1 MNKRYIIHFS
11 DFHFDFKKQNGETE
25 ILESLIKDIKDN
37 CKDGKIILL
46 VCSGDLVQSG
56 SLENY
61 DRAIKFILDL
71 LDKLSL
77 DPKYFIYVPGNH
89 EVDLKQVDKDFSK
102 AFTERIMRE
111 GLSLEDIQKDNIT
124 KRLSSFFEY
133 QKFFSEWAQ
142 EKLAFSKIIQCG
154 DSTYGITMVNSAWN
168 TAGNSEYEAK
178 KIIIPRDFLIDGF
191 QKIEGCDKKIL
202 VIHHPIDWFE
212 DYCAL
217 ELENLVS
224 KYDFVLFGHKH
235 RENIVATLHMNESTL
250 FIYSP
255 KLDLSDNEN
264 GYTIIGFDDISS
276 EVTTN
281 SRTYIKKRLAYAPST
296 SFSDDGLQHY
306 TLLKNNS
313 LKQLCANVII
323 NTRSGFYQSLN
334 SLFIVNL
341 LNKDKGKSFDELFVP
356 LEINKVEE
364 IDNENRSED
373 YHYSIEDVF
382 KDEDD
387 VVFWGKKESGK
398 TIYANYI
405 AKYVYDNYQR
415 IRRIPVVVDCQKLG
429 NYKSA
434 IEKMIISTIL
444 DLIDSDKSIKKEE
457 ICTLLKNSFF
467 VLILDNFDKNSK
479 SKILLDVFKENY
491 QKNKIIIFKERKLA
505 NLSEQDK
512 TAIENIDSKVP
523 HVFFIDSMS
532 KHGIRMLAKKL
543 SDLNPSIEDGFID
556 KIIYSF
562 SVNNIPRTPFAVS
575 LILSICNE
583 KGNYAPTNQAKILQA
598 FIENILERL
607 NPDEILTKTF
617 NFENKERFLA
627 QFSYFLFEKKT
638 YHTSEEEFF
647 DFTKK
652 YHDNKGYSLK
662 DSKFDRIFFE
672 KGILVLYEEKVFF
685 RYDCLKDY
693 YLAKYFESNRQDF
706 YEKILSRNN
715 YLIYRD
721 TVEYYAGLVLDDEYL
736 IEEIANKIKPKLSQ
750 SEDADKFL
758 RENKLRLNIS
768 DEEVKELTSQPSYTK
783 EEKDEIT
790 NKPDNSQNYVPMEEK
805 EASINN
811 CEATFD
817 LEVELLGSI
826 LKNSEELS
834 KEVKERILII
844 FFNACVILWKEYNGI
859 LTEFVEALLKNR
871 IEENGLEENDIKDEP
886 AIKEKLRNY
895 LKLSVPMA
903 ISQFIFECIGTEK
916 LNKIFVDYHKAQEY
930 NSSKKV
936 LSLFLLC
943 DLKNANWL
951 IYLNDYINNVENKY
965 FLSFV
970 FYQCLKYQCFD
981 YFDDD
986 TRKIIDSMVECCR
999 KLNNI
1004 NKISKSEIKKD
1015 IVKKLIKHNN

>member
-25 ILESLIKDIKDN
+25 ILESLIKDIKEN

-56 SLENY
+56 SVENY
-61 DRAIKFILDL
+61 ERAIKFILDL

-77 DPKYFIYVPGNH
+77 DPKHFIYVPGNH

-133 QKFFSEWAQ
+133 QKFFSEWPQ
-142 EKLAFSKIIQCG
+142 EKLAFSKIIQCE

-178 KIIIPRDFLIDGF
+178 KIIIPRDFFIDSF
-191 QKIEGCDKKIL
+191 QEIEACDKKIL

-235 RENIVATLHMNESTL
+235 KENIVATLHMNESTL
-250 FIYSP
+250 FVYSP

-276 EVTTN
+276 EVITN
-281 SRTYIKKRLAYAPST
+281 GRTYIKTRLAYAPST

-341 LNKDKGKSFDELFVP
+341 LNKDKGKSFDELFVSP
-356 LEINKVEE
+356 EINKVEE
-364 IDNENRSED
+364 INNENRSED
-373 YHYSIEDVF
+373 YHYSIADVF

-405 AKYVYDNYQR
+405 AKYVYDNYQKVR
-415 IRRIPVVVDCQKLG
+415 KIPVVIDCQKLG

-434 IEKMIISTIL
+434 IEKMIVSTIL

-467 VLILDNFDKNSK
+467 VLILDNFDKNPK
-479 SKILLDVFKENY
+479 SKFLLDVFKENY
-491 QKNKIIIFKERKLA
+491 PKNKIIIFKERKLA

-512 TAIENIDSKVP
+512 TAIENIDTKVP

-638 YHTSEEEFF
+638 YHTSEEEFSA
-647 DFTKK
+647 FTKK
-652 YHDNKGYSLK
+652 
-662 DSKFDRIFFE
+662 I
-672 KGILVLYEEKVFF
+672 
-685 RYDCLKDY
+685 
-693 YLAKYFESNRQDF
+693 
-706 YEKILSRNN
+706 
-715 YLIYRD
+715 
-721 TVEYYAGLVLDDEYL
+721 
-736 IEEIANKIKPKLSQ
+736 P
-750 SEDADKFL
+750 
-758 RENKLRLNIS
+758 
-768 DEEVKELTSQPSYTK
+768 
-783 EEKDEIT
+783 
-790 NKPDNSQNYVPMEEK
+790 
-805 EASINN
+805 
-811 CEATFD
+811 
-817 LEVELLGSI
+817 
-826 LKNSEELS
+826 
-834 KEVKERILII
+834 
-844 FFNACVILWKEYNGI
+844 
-859 LTEFVEALLKNR
+859 
-871 IEENGLEENDIKDEP
+871 
-886 AIKEKLRNY
+886 
-895 LKLSVPMA
+895 
-903 ISQFIFECIGTEK
+903 
-916 LNKIFVDYHKAQEY
+916 
-930 NSSKKV
+930 
-936 LSLFLLC
+936 
-943 DLKNANWL
+943 
-951 IYLNDYINNVENKY
+951 
-965 FLSFV
+965 
-970 FYQCLKYQCFD
+970 
-981 YFDDD
+981 
-986 TRKIIDSMVECCR
+986 
-999 KLNNI
+999 
-1004 NKISKSEIKKD
+1004 
-1015 IVKKLIKHNN
+1015 

>member
-1 MNKRYIIHFS
+1 MSKRYIIHFS
-11 DFHFDFKKQNGETE
+11 DFHFDFKKQNGEKE

-37 CKDGKIILL
+37 CKEGKIILL

-61 DRAIKFILDL
+61 ECAIKFILEL
-71 LDKLSL
+71 LERLSL
-77 DPKYFIYVPGNH
+77 DPKHFIYVPGNH
-89 EVDLKQVDKDFSK
+89 EVDLNQVDNDFSK
-102 AFTERIMRE
+102 AFTERIMRKE
-111 GLSLEDIQKDNIT
+111 PSLEDIQKDNIT
-124 KRLSSFFEY
+124 KRLFSFFEY
-133 QKFFSEWAQ
+133 QKFFSEWPQ
-142 EKLAFSKIIQCG
+142 KKLAFSKIIQCE

-178 KIIIPRDFLIDGF
+178 KIIIPRDFLIDSF
-191 QKIEGCDKKIL
+191 REIEACDKKIL

-212 DYCAL
+212 DGCASD
-217 ELENLVS
+217 LENLVS

-235 RENIVATLHMNESTL
+235 KENVVATLHMNESTL
-250 FIYSP
+250 FVYSP

-281 SRTYIKKRLAYAPST
+281 SRTYIKRRLAYAPST

-313 LKQLCANVII
+313 LKQLCANIII
-323 NTRSGFYQSLN
+323 NTRSGFCQSLN

-341 LNKDKGKSFDELFVP
+341 LNKDNGKSFDELFVP
-356 LEINKVEE
+356 PEINRFEE
-364 IDNENRSED
+364 MSRKNKSEN
-373 YHYSIEDVF
+373 YQYSIEDVF

-398 TIYANYI
+398 TIYGNYI
-405 AKYVYDNYQR
+405 AKYVYDNYQK
-415 IRRIPVVVDCQKLG
+415 IRKIPVVIDCQKIG
-429 NYKSA
+429 TYKSA
-434 IEKMIISTIL
+434 IEKTIGSTIH
-444 DLIDSDKSIKKEE
+444 DLIDSDKSIKKDE
-457 ICTLLKNSFF
+457 ICTLLKNGCF
-467 VLILDNFDKNSK
+467 VLILDNFDKNPK
-479 SKILLDVFKENY
+479 SSILLETFKENY
-491 QKNKIIIFKERKLA
+491 PKNKIIIFKERKLA

-512 TAIENIDSKVP
+512 TAIKNIDSKIP
-523 HVFFIDSMS
+523 HVFFIDSMN

-607 NPDEILTKTF
+607 NPDEILAKTF

-638 YHTSEEEFF
+638 YYVSKEEFSS
-647 DFTKK
+647 FTKE
-652 YHDNKGYSLK
+652 YHNNKGYSLD

-672 KGILVLYEEKVFF
+672 KGILFLNEEKVFF

-693 YLAKYFESNRQDF
+693 YLAKYFESNRKDF
-706 YEKILSRNN
+706 YEKILSGNN

-721 TVEYYAGLVLDDEYL
+721 TVQYYAGLVLDDEYL

-750 SEDADKFL
+750 SEDADMFL
-758 RENKLRLNIS
+758 RENQLRLNIS

-790 NKPDNSQNYVPMEEK
+790 NKPDNSQNYVPIEEK

-817 LEVELLGSI
+817 LEVELLGNI

-834 KEVKERILII
+834 KEVKERTLIV

-859 LTEFVEALLKNR
+859 LAEFAEELLKNR
-871 IEENGLEENDIKDEP
+871 IEENNSEEKNIEDES
-886 AIKEKLRNY
+886 AIKEKFNNY
-895 LKLSVPMA
+895 LKLSIPMA
-903 ISQFIFECIGTEK
+903 IAQFIFECIGTEK
-916 LNKIFVDYHKAQEY
+916 LNKIFVDYYKVQEY
-930 NSSKKV
+930 DSSKKV

-951 IYLNDYINNVENKY
+951 IYINDYINNVENRY
-965 FLSFV
+965 FLSIV
-970 FYQCLKYQCFD
+970 FYQCVKYQYFN
-981 YFDDD
+981 YFDCD
-986 TRKIIDSMVECCR
+986 TKRITDSMVECYR
-999 KLNNI
+999 KMKKI
-1004 NKISKSEIKKD
+1004 NKISKSKIKQD
-1015 IVKKLIKHNN
+1015 ILKKLIRHNN